1 MSHLIVALWLGKA
14 KDSWCR
20 FPIAKR
26 RFKLVTRVQQLPQN
40 PYFGCSMKK
49 VSLFTDGACSGNP
62 GPGGWA
68 FILRCGKTEKELERS
83 DGEPESTNNK
93 MELTAV
99 IRGLEALSEPCEVTL
114 YADSSYVLQGM
125 SSWMEGWKKRGWQR
139 KEGSRL
145 VPVKNVELWKRLDEL
160 MQTHTVRYEHVKGHA
175 GHIENERCDELAV
188 AAYQKYLKKS

>member
-1 MSHLIVALWLGKA
+1 
-14 KDSWCR
+14 
-20 FPIAKR
+20 
-26 RFKLVTRVQQLPQN
+26 
-40 PYFGCSMKK
+40 MKK

-68 FILRCGKTEKELERS
+68 FILRCSTTEKELERS
-83 DGEPESTNNK
+83 DGEPESTNNR

-125 SSWMEGWKKRGWQR
+125 SSWMAGWKKRGWKR

-160 MQTHTVRYEHVKGHA
+160 LQTHKVHYEHVKGHA
-175 GHIENERCDELAV
+175 GHLENERCDQLAV
-188 AAYQKYLKKS
+188 AAYQKYLEKS